1 MTVAGAATI
10 TFRNARVVDGS
21 GRPAYTAD
29 VRVADGRIER
39 ISQEPLDGAS
49 VVGLDGAVLAPGF
62 VDMHAHSDLR
72 LFEKPGAVEKLTQGI
87 TTEVLGQDGVS
98 VAPVPPSL
106 AEEWA
111 ARIRSID
118 GEIDDPWS
126 WTGVG
131 EYLDALAG
139 AQPAVNCAYY
149 APHGN
154 LRSLLTGF
162 EDRSLTAENVVAAAP
177 SNTLQLEREPAGVAD
192 PAPGALGD
200 IQREL
205 ATALSDGAFG
215 MSKGMIYPPSSYARD
230 EELVALAEVLGARDS
245 FMVSHVWNET
255 DRVVESIQRYLDIC
269 HQGGCHA
276 HVSHLKVG
284 GRDNWGDS
292 EAVLSLFDDA
302 EARGQ
307 RVSFD
312 QYPYTAGSTMLTALL
327 PPWARQ
333 GDVEDILDRL
343 RDAEAR
349 ERIVED
355 IARPGD
361 WENLAYAA
369 GTWENILLTR
379 TASGRHQGE
388 TVADIAAETDRD
400 PVETVC
406 DVLLAEDLDVT
417 MADFVMAEADI
428 ERFLADER
436 GTFCTDGIFGGKPHP
451 RAIGTFGRIVG
462 RYVRDRGTLP
472 LERMVYKAA
481 GRPADVLG
489 LPERGYVREGY
500 VADLVAFDPDAVVER
515 ATYENPLQLT
525 DGFQY
530 VLVGGTVAVEDG
542 EVTGHR
548 NGTVLRSGE
557 RWGGESRPV
566 LDRRADVD

>member
-1 MTVAGAATI
+1 MTVAGATTI

-21 GRPAYTAD
+21 GGPAYTAD

-39 ISQEPLDGAS
+39 IDNGLDG
-49 VVGLDGAVLAPGF
+49 GIDLDGAVLAPGF
-62 VDMHAHSDLR
+62 IDMHSHSDLR
-72 LFEKPGAVEKLTQGI
+72 LLEKPGAAEKLTQGV

-98 VAPVPPSL
+98 VAPIPPSL
-106 AEEWA
+106 YEEWA
-111 ARIRSID
+111 ARIKSID
-118 GEIDDPWS
+118 GEIADPWP
-126 WTGVG
+126 WTSVG
-131 EYLDALAG
+131 EYLDTLDEAD
-139 AQPAVNCAYY
+139 PAVNCAYY

-162 EDRSLTAENVVAAAP
+162 EDRPLTTENVVSAAP
-177 SNTLQLEREPAGVAD
+177 SNTLQLEREPAGVSD

-205 ATALSDGAFG
+205 ATALDDGAFG

-230 EELVALAEVLGARDS
+230 DELVALAEVLGARDS

-255 DRVVESIQRYLDIC
+255 DRVVESIERYLDIC
-269 HQGGCHA
+269 HEGGCHA

-284 GRDNWGDS
+284 GKDNWGDS
-292 EAVLSLFDDA
+292 TAVLSLFDDA

-333 GDVEDILDRL
+333 GEAEDILARL
-343 RDAEAR
+343 RDEDAR
-349 ERIVED
+349 ERIARD
-355 IARPGD
+355 IEQPGD

-369 GTWENILLTR
+369 GSWDNILLTR
-379 TASGRHQGE
+379 TASGRYQSM
-388 TVADIAAETDRD
+388 TVADVAVETDRD
-400 PVETVC
+400 PVEVVC
-406 DVLLAEDLDVT
+406 DVLVAEELDVT
-417 MADFVMAEADI
+417 MADFVMAEEDI

-451 RAIGTFGRIVG
+451 RAIGTFGRILE
-462 RYVRDRGTLP
+462 RYVRDRETLP

-489 LPERGYVREGY
+489 LPDRGYVREGY
-500 VADLVAFDPDAVVER
+500 VADLVVFDPEAVVER
-515 ATYENPLQLT
+515 ATYDDPLQPT
-525 DGFQY
+525 EGFQY

-542 EVTGHR
+542 AVTDQR
-548 NGTVLRSGE
+548 NGTVLRSGRE
-557 RWGGESRPV
+557 WDGASRPT
-566 LDRRADVD
+566 LDRRAESGQ